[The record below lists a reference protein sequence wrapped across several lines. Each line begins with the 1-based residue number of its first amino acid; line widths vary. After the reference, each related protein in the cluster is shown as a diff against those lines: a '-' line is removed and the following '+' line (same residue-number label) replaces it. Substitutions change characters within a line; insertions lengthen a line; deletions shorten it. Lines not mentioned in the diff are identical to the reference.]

1 MPKRRRGLRWQSPPT
16 LWHGTELAGVAITA
30 GLIAIVL
37 PGIAALLAAAAP
49 VIAAVAV
56 RVLVIVIR
64 AFAVAA
70 GTRAVFIATGL
81 RVAGTFATTFGAL
94 TSLCHTRFPFYGP
107 RQCRRRAR
115 TRVSGCFSHNA
126 CRSGSTRT
134 RRGQPLPISP
144 CSTPSSA
151 HRVCECAW
159 FQSCTPIVDTG
170 RRHVVNHAN
179 ARSGR
184 RGQDDGTAP

>member
-37 PGIAALLAAAAP
+37 PGIAALLTTAAP

-94 TSLCHTRFPFYGP
+94 TSLCHYSVSFL
-107 RQCRRRAR
+107 R
-115 TRVSGCFSHNA
+115 TASVP
-126 CRSGSTRT
+126 T
-134 RRGQPLPISP
+134 P
-144 CSTPSSA
+144 CLGLFLA
-151 HRVCECAW
+151 
-159 FQSCTPIVDTG
+159 
-170 RRHVVNHAN
+170 
-179 ARSGR
+179 
-184 RGQDDGTAP
+184 